1 VDTTGLTYVINQLG
15 VALAGFE
22 AQVTALRAENQEL
35 RERLASSEKGNQG
48 SADGA
53 GSR

>member
-35 RERLASSEKGNQG
+35 RESLVETKQPT
-48 SADGA
+48 
-53 GSR
+53 